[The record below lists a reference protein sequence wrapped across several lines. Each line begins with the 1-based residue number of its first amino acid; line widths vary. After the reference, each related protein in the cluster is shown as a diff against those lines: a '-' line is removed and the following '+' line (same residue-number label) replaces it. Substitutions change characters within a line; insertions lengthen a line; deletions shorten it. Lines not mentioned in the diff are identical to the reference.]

1 MQFIAAVWSGLG
13 TAFTAA
19 ASSGALQMGL
29 TALSAFSSFAQGQA
43 EQREAEAQARQ
54 ERIGATQEIIRG
66 KQASNEIMDRV
77 VDTLAS
83 QRVAFA
89 SAGINPFSG
98 SASRVAADQVHRGEA
113 ADRVTRDNAAVQWFT
128 RRQASLALIQRG
140 QAAGLGGTIGA
151 LGKLAGGK
159 LSAAAR
165 GA

>member
-29 TALSAFSSFAQGQA
+29 TALSAFSSYAQGQA
-43 EQREAEAQARQ
+43 EQREAEAQAQQ
-54 ERIGATQEIIRG
+54 ERLGATQEIIRG

-98 SASRVAADQVHRGEA
+98 SASHATADQVHRGEA

-128 RRQASLALIQRG
+128 RRQAALALLSRG
-140 QAAGLGGTIGA
+140 KAAGVSGAIGA
-151 LGKLAGGK
+151 VGKLAGG
-159 LSAAAR
+159 LTSTASR
-165 GA
+165 GS